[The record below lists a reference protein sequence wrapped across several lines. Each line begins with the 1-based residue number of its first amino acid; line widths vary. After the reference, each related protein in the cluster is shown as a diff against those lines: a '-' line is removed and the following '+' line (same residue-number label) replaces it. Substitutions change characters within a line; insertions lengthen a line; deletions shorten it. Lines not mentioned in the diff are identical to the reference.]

1 MKEHLVNQLNNFIC
15 GWYIDIPTC
24 DNLVELFKK
33 NENKFEGRFSDTQK
47 GLTVDKTMKDSIE
60 CLLEGDDLLCKKYN
74 EELQKCVDLY
84 RKKYEFCDAT
94 TQWTILTNPNIQYY
108 APKGGYY
115 VWHNER
121 ACRAEPFVSRHLV
134 FMTYLNDVTDAGE
147 TEFYY
152 QKLKIKP
159 EKGLTVIWPV
169 DWTFTHR
176 GVSSPSQE
184 KYIVTGWFNF
194 IS

>member
-1 MKEHLVNQLNNFIC
+1 MKEHNVNQLDNFIC
-15 GWYIDIPTC
+15 GWYIDTIVC

-33 NENKFEGRFSDTQK
+33 NQNKFEGRFSDTER
-47 GLTVDKTMKDSIE
+47 GIMVDKTMKDSIE
-60 CLLEGDDLLCKKYN
+60 CLLEGDELLSKKYS
-74 EELQKCVDLY
+74 EELQKCVNLY

-94 TQWTILTNPNIQYY
+94 TSWNILTNPNIQYY

-115 VWHNER
+115 IWHNER
-121 ACRAEPFVSRHLV
+121 ACRDEPFVSRHLV

-176 GVSSPSQE
+176 GIPSPSQE